1 MAEFMQLMESWNGY
15 RPITDSAV
23 DEAKVATLIDLM
35 ANKNRLS
42 PHAHDYLM
50 REVITTS
57 DFPNLFGV
65 ALDRQILARYR
76 AAGTDWQSYFKMS
89 RLPNFNTHRRHKVQG
104 QTDILP
110 QVVEKGEYL
119 VEPSAEAYYSIALKK
134 YGRQFDIS
142 WEALVN
148 DSMGAFSD
156 IAARFA
162 DAAINSMHRAATA
175 TYSSA
180 AGPNVLLYG
189 APIADIDGQN
199 VTNLGALPLTIAN
212 LETTLELMA
221 AQTDVL
227 GNPIIV
233 RGVHLVVPPA
243 LEFTARQILTST
255 TKMWVDI
262 TGGAAATPY
271 PMTNVVSQVGLQL
284 HVDPWLPIVDATS
297 YDGSTWYVFGE
308 PSLGPAVEFAF
319 LSGYE
324 DPEICMKA
332 SDKVTVGGGSNISPF
347 TGDFA
352 TDNVFYRVRHVFG
365 TTQLDPR
372 FTYAQLSTT

>member
-1 MAEFMQLMESWNGY
+1 MAEFLKLMESWNGY
-15 RPITDSAV
+15 QPVRDSEVDESAV
-23 DEAKVATLIDLM
+23 AQLVDLI
-35 ANKNRLS
+35 ANKGRMPS
-42 PHAHDYLM
+42 HRHEYLM

-65 ALDRQILARYR
+65 AIDRQVLARYR
-76 AAGTDWQSYFKMS
+76 AAGTDWQSYFKVS

-104 QTDILP
+104 QTDILA

-119 VEPSAEAYYSIALKK
+119 VTPNADDYYTIALKK

-148 DSMGAFSD
+148 DSMGAFAD
-156 IAARFA
+156 IPQRFA
-162 DAAINSMHRAATA
+162 DAAINSMHFAATS
-175 TYSSA
+175 TYASA
-180 AGPNVLLYG
+180 AGPNTLLYG
-189 APIADIDGQN
+189 APITDIDGQT
-199 VTNLGALPLTIAN
+199 VTNLGSLPLTIAN

-221 AQTDVL
+221 AQTDMW
-227 GNPIIV
+227 GNPIMV

-255 TKMWVDI
+255 TKMWIDI
-262 TGGAAATPY
+262 AGGGAATPY
-271 PMTNVVSQVGLQL
+271 PMNNVVSQLGIQL
-284 HVDPWLPIVDATS
+284 HVDPWLPVVDATN
-297 YDGSTWYVFGE
+297 YDNYTWYVFGE
-308 PSLGPAVEFAF
+308 PSLGAAVEFAF

-324 DPEICMKA
+324 DPEVCMKA
-332 SDKVTVGGGSNISPF
+332 SDKVTLGGGGAISPF

-372 FTYAQLSTT
+372 FTYAQAATS